1 MASTTNNPKIIS
13 YNFNRVFRKSGWM
26 SAIKNEHDAK
36 QQSVTEI
43 LDILIASKNV
53 AQCAAVIN
61 PTNNICHLYRHN
73 TISFLFLTNNT
84 ITSVIKAINILSKTI
99 EEDGIFM
106 SLPKIPVKPQIIT
119 VKWSIR

>member
-1 MASTTNNPKIIS
+1 MAITTNKPKIIS

-43 LDILIASKNV
+43 LDTLIASKNV
-53 AQCAAVIN
+53 AQWAAVIN
-61 PTNNICHLYRHN
+61 PTNNICNLFRN
-73 TISFLFLTNNT
+73 KTFSLLFFINITIAR
-84 ITSVIKAINILSKTI
+84 VIKAINILSRTI

-119 VKWSIR
+119 VKCSIR